1 MVNVVAGSS
10 ELAELLG
17 LKASRIKEILSDMI
31 EDKIIVSEGD
41 FKNRVYR
48 LEEKSSE
55 ETL

>member
-1 MVNVVAGSS
+1 
-10 ELAELLG
+10 
-17 LKASRIKEILSDMI
+17 MI